1 MIRYSCSDAPGA
13 FRLFVYGTL
22 KRGFWN
28 HDRFCRNAIS
38 VEEASVRGRLYE
50 LPSGIPVLKVPDESI
65 LAVGTVSAS
74 ADVATQE
81 RAALPTNAP
90 TCGEWLMIRG
100 ELIAFSDPIRDLP
113 PIDRLESYRPGQFS
127 LYRRVLVPVVSA
139 SKGTTAAWTYVG
151 DDDVLRHCVPLEGSL
166 WP

>member
-1 MIRYSCSDAPGA
+1 MIRHSCSDAPGL

-22 KRGFWN
+22 KRGYWN
-28 HDRFCRNAIS
+28 HDRFCGHAVAI
-38 VEEASVRGRLYE
+38 EEATVRGRLYK
-50 LPSGIPVLKVPDESI
+50 LQSGIPVLKVPDESI

-81 RAALPTNAP
+81 RVALPTNAP
-90 TCGEWLMIRG
+90 TSGEWPMIRG
-100 ELIAFSDPIRDLP
+100 ELLAFIDPIRDLP

-139 SKGTTAAWTYVG
+139 TEGIIAAWSYVG
-151 DDDVLRHCVPLEGSL
+151 DDDVLRHCIPLEGSL